1 MGWGGGCC
9 WGHPCSEP
17 CSPTRP
23 SIFLAPHQATNQ
35 KHNRKFPISLSVLK
49 PAAQTS
55 LHPLWKAH
63 LWVAEMPSSRSSSPL
78 QDVGYVVLSLHV
90 VVQGNMCRV
99 ALGHGAVQGGT
110 SPKRV
115 ASLYVLQRSRSLHSW
130 SQFSSKASPANPC
143 LVRQVRAQVPQLCA
157 HSLSSARVAA
167 FLTTPDAWRDLGPQ
181 LHSFYLTH
189 RPSWQTTSLQPAQL
203 LAASSLRLHG

>member
-1 MGWGGGCC
+1 MKETGFYLQDSSLGVGWGGGCC

-23 SIFLAPHQATNQ
+23 STFLAPHQATNQ

-63 LWVAEMPSSRSSSPL
+63 LWVAELPSSHSSSPL

-110 SPKRV
+110 CPKRV
-115 ASLYVLQRSRSLHSW
+115 DSPYILQRSRNL
-130 SQFSSKASPANPC
+130 
-143 LVRQVRAQVPQLCA
+143 QLSIPS
-157 HSLSSARVAA
+157 HSSAPNI
-167 FLTTPDAWRDLGPQ
+167 FHESMLG
-181 LHSFYLTH
+181 
-189 RPSWQTTSLQPAQL
+189 
-203 LAASSLRLHG
+203 